1 MELSQLRYFQTV
13 SRLEHFTRAA
23 EELHISQPSL
33 SKSISNLEEELGVQL
48 FDRDN
53 RNVHLNSYGRAM
65 LAHVDKVMFELD
77 EAMTE
82 LRDMKSGE
90 GGSIRIASSFF
101 LDSPTG
107 FSEYTKSFFFANP
120 GVSLHVYYMDPGSM
134 LPLLR
139 DRRINFAL
147 LTESVSDAD
156 VENEELYSYRMGLVV
171 ARDDPLAQ
179 RKSVRL
185 AELKDYSFV
194 CNNSSPDQRD
204 TIFDICGRAGF
215 RPRIRME
222 CDDADLIGEA
232 GSRGLGITFVTRR
245 RFREN
250 DVEDQ
255 ARLWRRN
262 TAFVAVEDDFC
273 VRTIRI
279 AYLRAAYQTACE
291 RNFLQGLREHF
302 SGGE

>member
-33 SKSISNLEEELGVQL
+33 SKSIANLEEELGVQL

-53 RNVHLNSYGRAM
+53 RNVHLNNYGKAM
-65 LAHVDKVMFELD
+65 LAHVEKVMFELD

-107 FSEYTKSFFFANP
+107 FSAYTKAFFFNNP
-120 GVSLHVYYMDPGSM
+120 GVSLHVYYMDAGSM

-139 DRRINFAL
+139 ERRIDFAL
-147 LTESVSDAD
+147 LTEPVQDAD
-156 VENEELYSYRMGLVV
+156 VVNEELYSYRMGLVV
-171 ARDDPLAQ
+171 PRDDPLAQ
-179 RKSVRL
+179 RKSVHL
-185 AELKDYSFV
+185 AELKDYRFV

-204 TIFDICGRAGF
+204 TIFDICARAGF

-232 GSRGLGITFVTRR
+232 VSRGLGITFVTRR

-250 DVEDQ
+250 DVDDPT
-255 ARLWRRN
+255 RPWRKN
-262 TAFVAVEDDFC
+262 TAFVEVEDEFC
-273 VRTIRI
+273 ARTIRI
-279 AYLRAAYQTACE
+279 AYLRTAYHTACE
-291 RNFLQGLREHF
+291 RSFLHGLREHF
-302 SGGE
+302 SKDR

>member
-33 SKSISNLEEELGVQL
+33 SKSIANLEEELGVQL

-53 RNVHLNSYGRAM
+53 RNVHLNGYGKAL
-65 LAHVDKVMFELD
+65 LAHVDKMMFEL
-77 EAMTE
+77 EE
-82 LRDMKSGE
+82 GLSEIKDMRSGE

-107 FSEYTKSFFFANP
+107 FSAYSRDFFFANP
-120 GVSLHVYYMDPGSM
+120 GVSLHVYYMDAGSM

-139 DRRINFAL
+139 ERRIDFAL
-147 LTESVSDAD
+147 LTEPIAD
-156 VENEELYSYRMGLVV
+156 VDVVNEELYSYRMGLVV
-171 ARDDPLAQ
+171 PRSDPLAQ
-179 RKSVRL
+179 RKSVHL
-185 AELKDYSFV
+185 AELKDYYFV

-204 TIFDICGRAGF
+204 SIFDICGRAGF
-215 RPRIRME
+215 RPRLRME

-232 GSRGLGITFVTRR
+232 VSRGLGITFVTKR

-250 DVEDQ
+250 NVEDPK
-255 ARLWRRN
+255 RPWRKD
-262 TAFVAVEDDFC
+262 TAFVDVEDDFC

-279 AYLRAAYQTACE
+279 AYLRDAYQTACE
-291 RNFLQGLREHF
+291 KNFLQGLRAHF
-302 SGGE
+302 VEE